1 MSKKKKICAWCGRGF
16 YIDADS
22 KQECCS
28 LKCKEKLRR
37 KKKELLKI
45 ENEKSN
51 FGKTK
56 KLLENLSRD
65 FRRKKALEDEI
76 ELLKKNSYVGN
87 VNFNELGIKGNYG
100 NKTIDDLIAKDEEQ
114 ILINECAI
122 LHIDKKIQ
130 EIEVFLKRL
139 SPSEYEIL
147 QLRYFTNKRDE
158 MIFNRIAEL
167 TNFSTTTV
175 KRKYNSAIE
184 KIAFY
189 KFGE

>member
-1 MSKKKKICAWCGRGF
+1 MPSKKMICVWCGKGF
-16 YIDADS
+16 YIDTKS

-28 LKCKEKLRR
+28 LKCKEKFKR
-37 KKKELLKI
+37 KKRELLKI
-45 ENEKSN
+45 ENEKSS

-56 KLLENLSRD
+56 KILEDLSKD
-65 FRRKKALEDEI
+65 FRRKKALEDET
-76 ELLKKNSYVGN
+76 ELLKKNSYIGN
-87 VNFNELGIKGNYG
+87 INFNQLGIKSNFG

-139 SPSEYEIL
+139 SQSEYDIL
-147 QLRYFTNKRDE
+147 ELRYFTNKRDE
-158 MIFNRIAEL
+158 ITFNKIAEL

-175 KRKYNSAIE
+175 KRKYNSAIK